1 MKIRIE
7 PTLMASMLLLTGA
20 TLTAER
26 FAAELQ
32 MPLVAAIARKDD
44 SGISWSELTIA
55 RALLAGNV
63 EGLAPETAPRPGHW
77 PGTGS

>member
-26 FAAELQ
+26 LAAELQ
-32 MPLVAAIARKDD
+32 TPLVAAIARKDD

-55 RALLAGNV
+55 RALLAGGI
-63 EGLAPETAPRPGHW
+63 EAPETGPRPGHS